1 MVKSRLDEQ
10 RLILNQRIN
19 KCALAQNLSI
29 CTKGYGELCVRF
41 DECKVV
47 GLEIVNS
54 SHFADKKEDTD
65 N

>member
-1 MVKSRLDEQ
+1 LR
-10 RLILNQRIN
+10 
-19 KCALAQNLSI
+19 
-29 CTKGYGELCVRF
+29 VRF

-54 SHFADKKEDTD
+54 SHFAHKKEDTD